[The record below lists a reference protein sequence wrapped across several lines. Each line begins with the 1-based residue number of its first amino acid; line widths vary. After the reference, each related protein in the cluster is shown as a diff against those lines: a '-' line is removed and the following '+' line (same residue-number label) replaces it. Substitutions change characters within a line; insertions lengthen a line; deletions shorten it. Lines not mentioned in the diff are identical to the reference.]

1 MNEASFSKQLRDDIK
16 VKYPNMFCYLIQ
28 DSYRSGKK
36 PFDFFI
42 AYQSK
47 FIAVELKLVKGRSIP
62 VDILR
67 PHQLESLLEV
77 DKCGTHA
84 HGVVIINIHSA
95 VPSNAF
101 VIPIRVWQ
109 LIMKNYKNE
118 KSVKIETLM
127 TNWPDMKLNI
137 VDEFKLMRRL
147 KFDTGTAWDV
157 TRIAESVGETFR

>member
-16 VKYPNMFCYLIQ
+16 AKYPKCFQYLIQ

-42 AYQSK
+42 AYKSK

-77 DKCGTHA
+77 DKCGIHA
-84 HGVVIINIHSA
+84 HGIVIINISDA
-95 VPSNAF
+95 VQNNAF

-109 LIMKNYKNE
+109 LIMKNYKDM

-127 TNWPDMKLNI
+127 TSWPDMKLDI

-147 KFDTGTAWDV
+147 KFGNGTAWDV
-157 TRIAESVGETFR
+157 TRIAESVGETF